1 MHVLLKYSSQKKE
14 KFVMKT
20 LIMSFVA
27 LICLLVLASCG
38 TSPSSPAAGVPTPG
52 TATTQPTSPV
62 AQPTATP
69 MPTSGL
75 TQQYEFTD
83 RDSGKTVTYTITSR
97 FQIILNPQKYPQ
109 KQVRVA
115 CTPVGT
121 LGSVT
126 NLPSV
131 APPLYVVRYQGIQ
144 PGTCTIKNGS
154 FLLTVII
161 VRSS

>member
-1 MHVLLKYSSQKKE
+1 MHVLLKWSSQKKE

-38 TSPSSPAAGVPTPG
+38 SSPPSPTAGVPTPR
-52 TATTQPTSPV
+52 TTTTQPTSPV

-115 CTPVGT
+115 CTPIGT
-121 LGSVT
+121 LGTVT

-131 APPLYVVRYQGIQ
+131 APPLYVVRYEGIQ

-161 VRSS
+161 VQ